1 MANILE
7 DNFTTLGVVETTI
20 AVARFDPDNPRHN
33 RVAEAFAVQGREI
46 DDTWTLIWVG
56 VSAVEDDRRMIS
68 FHAKADDKEKMLYVR
83 RGTTRAIDF
92 ARRNG

>member
-46 DDTWTLIWVG
+46 NSTWMLIWLG
-56 VSAVEDDRRMIS
+56 VSAEGDDGRMIS
-68 FHAKADDKEKMLYVR
+68 FYATASDDEKILYVR
-83 RGTTRAIDF
+83 RGTTHAIDF
-92 ARRNG
+92 SRRNG